1 MRLADLVGRV
11 PSPNRPLSVAF
22 GLLTDRFTREPPNEL
37 HPVAWF
43 GTAMG
48 EVERAVWADRRNA
61 GVAYTA
67 VGVVVGAAAGHRMRS
82 LSTVVSIAVA
92 GGELRRTAQHVA
104 GALEAGDVQL
114 ARDRLPAL
122 VGRDP
127 SELDASAIS
136 AAVIESVA
144 ENSVDAVF
152 APAFWGLVAG
162 APGAAA
168 YRAINTMDAMVG
180 HRSERYERFG
190 WAAARLDDVANW
202 IPARIFALCVAV
214 QQPDRFAVVVR
225 LVRRDAPG
233 HPSPNAGVAETAMAG
248 AIDRQ
253 LGGPLRYGDR
263 VEHRPRLGD
272 GDRPEPADVARA
284 VRIAD
289 RAEWIATGALGLA
302 GLLRLRR
309 R

>member
-1 MRLADLVGRV
+1 MRLGDITGRLPAV
-11 PSPNRPLSVAF
+11 NRPLGVAL
-22 GLLTDRFTREPPNEL
+22 GLLTDRFTVEPPNEF

-48 EVERAVWADRRNA
+48 EVEAAVWSDRREA
-61 GVAYTA
+61 GVLYTA
-67 VGVVVGAAAGHRMRS
+67 VGVAIGAVAGQRVKS
-82 LSTVVSIAVA
+82 LSTVVSVAVA
-92 GGELRRTAQHVA
+92 GGELRRTARHVTQ
-104 GALEAGDVQL
+104 ALESGDVDL
-114 ARDRLPAL
+114 ARERLPAL

-127 SELDASAIS
+127 SQLDESAIS

-144 ENSVDAVF
+144 ENCVDAVF
-152 APAFWGLVAG
+152 APAFWALVAG

-180 HRSERYERFG
+180 HHSERYEHFG
-190 WAAARLDDVANW
+190 WAAARLDDMANW
-202 IPARIFALCVAV
+202 VPARLFALCVAA
-214 QQPDRFAVVVR
+214 QQPKRFVQIAR
-225 LVRRDAPG
+225 LIRRDAG
-233 HPSPNAGVAETAMAG
+233 AHPSPNAGVAETAMAG

-263 VEHRPRLGD
+263 LEHRPRLGD
-272 GDRPEPADVARA
+272 GARPQPADVDRA

-289 RAEWIATGALGLA
+289 RAEWAVTALLISA
-302 GLLRLRR
+302 GVFRLRR